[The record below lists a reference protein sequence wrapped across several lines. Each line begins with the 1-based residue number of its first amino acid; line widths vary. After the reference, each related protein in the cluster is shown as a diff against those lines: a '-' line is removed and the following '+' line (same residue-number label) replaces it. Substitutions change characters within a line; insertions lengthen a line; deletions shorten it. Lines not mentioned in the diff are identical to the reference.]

1 MRKPKSRIKGCN
13 EANRNLGLCRYISK
27 SVLKMSNPP
36 SFNFGQTTTSG
47 GTASNTASTTSNFF
61 AQNPPSSASE
71 QGGVFGTSA
80 APPAST
86 ISNLFGKPPASSAS
100 SLFNLGAGQAS
111 ATAGGVSSPFGSDK
125 KSTPTSFNFGQPSQ
139 AGGANFTNTSNLL
152 TPNKTSESMTGKSQ
166 PANPFG
172 ESTTVG
178 TGAFLGNSN
187 PSGASSNQLGAS
199 TPISKPSF
207 GNFLATSTT
216 PAGPPPSGPGAVGN
230 TASIFNPT
238 RSQAP
243 IPLSLG
249 ATSTLQPTAQDAKSI
264 AAPASVFGGT
274 TAPTGGLF
282 GLKKP
287 MESDTVKPNPFDKLN
302 KFKDKDPSSSTPSAT
317 GASAT
322 QQPSTAATKSS
333 GFFPPLGGQATSGN
347 PLFGASSQTISPS
360 VSAPSLYPSIATSQ
374 AGTTNVTTPS
384 ASSVDFGLK
393 AAAGSSGPSAS
404 NTTTAASSGLLFPTN
419 PLKSATLPPATAPTG
434 SNVEGQQPLPP
445 ASAKSSMFGNQGQ
458 PASSSSAQ
466 AATSLASE
474 TPANLAAGLGTS
486 TAGPA
491 PPAQSRLK
499 NKSMDEII
507 TRWASDLSNYQ
518 KEFQKQA
525 EVVSAWDRMLVE
537 NSDKIQKLY
546 GSTLEAER
554 ATTEVERQLTVVEND
569 QAELQLWLE
578 HYEQELSQ
586 MMSNQVGP
594 GESLQGTDQERD
606 KT

>member
-1 MRKPKSRIKGCN
+1 
-13 EANRNLGLCRYISK
+13 
-27 SVLKMSNPP
+27 MSNPP

-47 GTASNTASTTSNFF
+47 GNASNTTSTTSNFF
-61 AQNPPSSASE
+61 AQNPASSASE
-71 QGGVFGTSA
+71 QGSGFGSSA

-86 ISNLFGKPPASSAS
+86 LVNLFGKSPASSAS
-100 SLFNLGAGQAS
+100 SLFNLGAGQVS
-111 ATAGGVSSPFGSDK
+111 ATAGGVNSPFGSDK
-125 KSTPTSFNFGQPSQ
+125 KSTPTSFNFGQASQ
-139 AGGANFTNTSNLL
+139 AGGANFTNTSNLS

-178 TGAFLGNSN
+178 IGGFLGNTN
-187 PSGASSNQLGAS
+187 QSGSSNNQVGAS

-216 PAGPPPSGPGAVGN
+216 PAGPPPSGPGAIGN
-230 TASIFNPT
+230 TGSLFNPA
-238 RSQAP
+238 RSQVPVA
-243 IPLSLG
+243 LSLG
-249 ATSTLQPTAQDAKSI
+249 ATSTSQPAAQDAKST
-264 AAPASVFGGT
+264 AAPASIFGST
-274 TAPTGGLF
+274 TAPTGDLF
-282 GLKKP
+282 GLRKP
-287 MESDTVKPNPFDKLN
+287 MESDTSKLNPFDKLN
-302 KFKDKDPSSSTPSAT
+302 KLKDKDPSSLTASPTGTSAV
-317 GASAT
+317 

-333 GFFPPLGGQATSGN
+333 VFYPPLGGQPASGN
-347 PLFGASSQTISPS
+347 PLFGASSPKISPS
-360 VSAPSLYPSIATSQ
+360 AAAPSPFPSIATSQ
-374 AGTTNVTTPS
+374 AGTTSAITPS
-384 ASSVDFGLK
+384 TSSIDFLKPAS
-393 AAAGSSGPSAS
+393 GSSAPSAP
-404 NTTTAASSGLLFPTN
+404 NTTAASSSLLFPTIS
-419 PLKSATLPPATAPTG
+419 PKSATLPPATAPT
-434 SNVEGQQPLPP
+434 SSTIEGQQSLPP
-445 ASAKSSMFGNQGQ
+445 ASAKSSLFGNQGQ

-466 AATSLASE
+466 PATSLASE

-507 TRWASDLSNYQ
+507 TRWASDLSIYQ

-525 EVVSAWDRMLVE
+525 EKVSAWDRMLVE

-554 ATTEVERQLTVVEND
+554 ATTEVERQLTAVEND

-586 MMSNQVGP
+586 MTSSQIGP

>member
-1 MRKPKSRIKGCN
+1 
-13 EANRNLGLCRYISK
+13 
-27 SVLKMSNPP
+27 MSNPP
-36 SFNFGQTTTSG
+36 TFNFGQTTTSG
-47 GTASNTASTTSNFF
+47 GTSSNTTSTTSNFF
-61 AQNPPSSASE
+61 AQNPSNSASE
-71 QGGVFGTSA
+71 QGSVFGTSA

-111 ATAGGVSSPFGSDK
+111 ATAGGVSSPFGSDN
-125 KSTPTSFNFGQPSQ
+125 KSTPTSFNFGQASQ
-139 AGGANFTNTSNLL
+139 AGGTNFTNTSNLL
-152 TPNKTSESMTGKSQ
+152 TPNKPSESMTGKSQ

-178 TGAFLGNSN
+178 TGGFLGNPNS
-187 PSGASSNQLGAS
+187 SGASSNQLGAS
-199 TPISKPSF
+199 TPSSKPSF

-216 PAGPPPSGPGAVGN
+216 PAGPPPSGPGTVGN
-230 TASIFNPT
+230 SGSVFNLT

-249 ATSTLQPTAQDAKSI
+249 APSTSQPTAQDAKST

-287 MESDTVKPNPFDKLN
+287 MESDTAKSNPFDKLN

-317 GASAT
+317 GTSAI
-322 QQPSTAATKSS
+322 QQPSTAATKPSAL
-333 GFFPPLGGQATSGN
+333 FPPLGGQATSGN

-360 VSAPSLYPSIATSQ
+360 VSAPSLFPSIATSK
-374 AGTTNVTTPS
+374 AGTTNITTPS
-384 ASSVDFGLK
+384 TSSIDFGPK
-393 AAAGSSGPSAS
+393 AAAGSSGPSAP
-404 NTTTAASSGLLFPTN
+404 NTTAASSSLLFPTN
-419 PLKSATLPPATAPTG
+419 PPKSATLPPATAPT
-434 SNVEGQQPLPP
+434 SSSIEGQQPLPP
-445 ASAKSSMFGNQGQ
+445 ASAKSSIFGNQGQ

-466 AATSLASE
+466 PATSLASE

-486 TAGPA
+486 TVGPA

-507 TRWASDLSNYQ
+507 TRWASDLSTYQ

-546 GSTLEAER
+546 GNTLEAER
-554 ATTEVERQLTVVEND
+554 ATTEVERQLTTVEND

-586 MMSNQVGP
+586 MMSNQGHQIQTCRKDVGKI
-594 GESLQGTDQERD
+594 G
-606 KT
+606 